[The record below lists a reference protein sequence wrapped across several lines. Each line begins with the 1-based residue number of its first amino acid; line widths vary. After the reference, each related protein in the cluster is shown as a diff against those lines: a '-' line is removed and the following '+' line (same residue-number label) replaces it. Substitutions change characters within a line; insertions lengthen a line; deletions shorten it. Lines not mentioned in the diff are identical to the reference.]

1 LFLAAACLIA
11 AIALRVPA
19 APRYLYYEDSINFAQ
34 AVERYDPRHLVPQ
47 PPGYP
52 IFVLQAKLLR
62 ALAGSVENAF
72 LLGVI
77 FATAIALFSLAMLA
91 RTATGEWMPAFA
103 AAALLA
109 INPVFLYTGFTSPIR
124 IYLAAVS
131 LGVAWT
137 CWLAWNGDR
146 RAAYVGAIVLGIGSG
161 YRPELLALLFPL
173 WAVSSWRA
181 LRSARAWTT
190 AAALLTFSAAL
201 WIGFLLSYFP
211 DLPAF
216 FETFRKYLTDQS
228 RDLSAVFGAQGQGSW
243 VMILRTAIWNGIA
256 IAAWVV
262 LAPLAR
268 PSFRPGLWSFV
279 ALWTVPALIFQAVV
293 HLADP
298 DQALATIPAFCLIG
312 GVVLVSFFRRNR
324 DVALLAA
331 AFIVIFNLAILY
343 APFPLKPERAW
354 YTPMVE
360 ALWYTSHARHVGV
373 QERTD
378 ALLPALAR
386 DLPLGRSLVLWN
398 RSLVTWRT
406 LSYYFPNQTFC
417 LLLDD
422 TSTGNRRHAAL
433 WRGLEL
439 QERIFDQTGAT
450 SPVIPLAD
458 SQYLLWVLGPT
469 SPVRSAA
476 AHRLDP
482 RADGLYRSHALPL
495 DIPGYRIVR

>member
-1 LFLAAACLIA
+1 M
-11 AIALRVPA
+11 AIAVRVPA
-19 APRYLYYEDSINFAQ
+19 APRHLYYEDSINFAQ
-34 AVERYDPRHLVPQ
+34 AIERYDPRHLVPQ

-52 IFVLQAKLLR
+52 VFVLQSKLLH
-62 ALAGSVENAF
+62 AIAGSVENTF

-77 FATAIALFSLAMLA
+77 LGSAIALFALAKLA
-91 RTATGEWMPAFA
+91 RAATGEWAPAIA

-124 IYLAAVS
+124 VYLAAVS
-131 LGVAWT
+131 LTVACA
-137 CWLAWNGDR
+137 CWRAFEGDR
-146 RAAYVGAIVLGIGSG
+146 RAAFLGAIVLGLGSG

-181 LRSARAWTT
+181 LRSARACIT
-190 AAALLTFSAAL
+190 AAALLTVCAAL
-201 WIGFLLSYFP
+201 WIGFLLSHFP
-211 DLPAF
+211 NLGAF
-216 FETFRKYLTDQS
+216 LETFRQYLRDQS
-228 RDLSAVFGAQGQGSW
+228 KDLSPVFGAATSGAW
-243 VMILRTAIWNGIA
+243 TMVLRTAIWNGIA
-256 IAAWVV
+256 IVGWLV

-268 PSFRPGLWSFV
+268 PRLGGRVWSFV
-279 ALWTVPALIFQAVV
+279 ALWIVPALIFQALV

-298 DQALATIPAFCLIG
+298 DQALATIPAFCFAG
-312 GVVLVSFFRRNR
+312 GIVLVSFFRRNR
-324 DVALLAA
+324 DVALLGG
-331 AFIVIFNLAILY
+331 AFVAIFNLAILF

-354 YTPMVE
+354 YTQTIE
-360 ALWYTSHARHVGV
+360 ALWYTSYARHEGV
-373 QERTD
+373 QERTE

-406 LSYYFPNQTFC
+406 LSYYFPKQTFC

-422 TSTGNRRHAAL
+422 ASTGNRPHAAL

-439 QERIFDQTGAT
+439 QERIFDQAGAT

-458 SQYLLWVLGPT
+458 SEFLMWVLGPT
-469 SPVRSAA
+469 SPVRSAT

-482 RADGLYRSHALPL
+482 RADGLYRSRAQPL
-495 DIPGYRIVR
+495 DVPGYRIVR